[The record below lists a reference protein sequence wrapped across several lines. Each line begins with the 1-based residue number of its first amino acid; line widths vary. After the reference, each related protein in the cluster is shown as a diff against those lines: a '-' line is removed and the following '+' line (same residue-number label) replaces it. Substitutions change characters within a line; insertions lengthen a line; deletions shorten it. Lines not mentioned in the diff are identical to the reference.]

1 MDNNLFDDLVASI
14 KEAGAIKRNEI
25 KANRVTELEL
35 PDIKEVREKTGLTQ
49 AEFAARLHISART
62 LQNWE
67 QGRRYWSCSDFNSYS
82 RCSSNFNLRCLDN
95 KKPRHPARVFHIG
108 FAWYNSCR
116 TCRSMCD
123 LSYSCYLEHPAL
135 DIPII

>member
-14 KEAGAIKRNEI
+14 KEAGAIKRNEM
-25 KANRVTELEL
+25 KASRVTELEL

-67 QGRRYWSCSDFNSYS
+67 YRRYPTDPAATLI
-82 RCSSNFNLRCLDN
+82 RILDA
-95 KKPRHPARVFHIG
+95 HPTLI
-108 FAWYNSCR
+108 
-116 TCRSMCD
+116 
-123 LSYSCYLEHPAL
+123 
-135 DIPII
+135 

>member
-25 KANRVTELEL
+25 KASRVTELEL

-67 QGRRYWSCSDFNSYS
+67 QGRRYPTSPAATLI
-82 RCSSNFNLRCLDN
+82 RILDALQLYIIKN
-95 KKPRHPARVFHIG
+95 PGILLG
-108 FAWYNSCR
+108 FFYMALG
-116 TCRSMCD
+116 MCFYYP
-123 LSYSCYLEHPAL
+123 LILVQ
-135 DIPII
+135 

>member
-25 KANRVTELEL
+25 KASRVTALEL

-67 QGRRYWSCSDFNSYS
+67 QGCRYPTGPAATLI
-82 RCSSNFNLRCLDN
+82 RILDA
-95 KKPRHPARVFHIG
+95 HPTLI
-108 FAWYNSCR
+108 
-116 TCRSMCD
+116 
-123 LSYSCYLEHPAL
+123 
-135 DIPII
+135 